1 MKKILVV
8 FGTRPEAIK
17 MAPLLKEMYNH
28 PDKLEVILCVTGQH
42 REMLHQVLDIFNLV
56 PDYDLSLMQNGQ
68 DLFDISARVLTG
80 MRDVLNEVE
89 PDLVIVH
96 GDTTTSTMVALAS
109 FYKKIPVAHVEAGL
123 RTFDIY
129 SPWPEE
135 LNRQLT
141 SKIVSFHF
149 APTEAARQNLIRENI
164 APDKIIVTGNTVIDA
179 LYWVKNQ
186 FLANKS
192 NLDNIVENLAEKGYD
207 ISHLDSDR
215 KMVLITGHRRENFGP
230 GFISICNAIKTLADK
245 YKDTDFIFPMH
256 LNPNVRNAVS
266 QVFGEDFDCRD
277 NVFLLEP
284 LDYISFIFLMDKSS
298 LILTDSGGVQ
308 EESAGLGKPV
318 VIMRDI
324 TERAELTDSAQAK
337 LVGTDFDKIISAVSG
352 ILDNSS
358 SFNGVGNRVTPFGDG
373 MAARRIV
380 EHILHQII

>member
-17 MAPLLKEMYNH
+17 MAPLLKEIYNH

-149 APTEAARQNLIRENI
+149 APTEAARQNLIREKI
-164 APDKIIVTGNTVIDA
+164 APDKIIVTGNTVLDA
-179 LYWVKNQ
+179 
-186 FLANKS
+186 
-192 NLDNIVENLAEKGYD
+192 
-207 ISHLDSDR
+207 
-215 KMVLITGHRRENFGP
+215 
-230 GFISICNAIKTLADK
+230 
-245 YKDTDFIFPMH
+245 
-256 LNPNVRNAVS
+256 
-266 QVFGEDFDCRD
+266 
-277 NVFLLEP
+277 
-284 LDYISFIFLMDKSS
+284 
-298 LILTDSGGVQ
+298 
-308 EESAGLGKPV
+308 
-318 VIMRDI
+318 
-324 TERAELTDSAQAK
+324 
-337 LVGTDFDKIISAVSG
+337 
-352 ILDNSS
+352 
-358 SFNGVGNRVTPFGDG
+358 
-373 MAARRIV
+373 
-380 EHILHQII
+380 